1 MAPPEPRVRA
11 VSLRTLRGVRAL
23 LFVLVLALACAGAA
37 SASHLDPQKRI
48 VAADQKRADAMLLR
62 KADLLSGYEPEQTS
76 GLEPH
81 LTCRPLDGSDL
92 VLTGS
97 GRSPYWAREYQIV
110 GSSSAVYRTAAEA
123 RTAWRRGASAPGL
136 NCLRDAFRNEFARQG
151 ETVRVSI
158 RRIAVPRFA
167 VASQGFRIAI
177 SGPTGRPPL
186 AHIDVVRLLHRRALA
201 ELVFV
206 GVVAPPARG
215 TETALAQV
223 VARRM
228 KAAMRGSA

>member
-1 MAPPEPRVRA
+1 
-11 VSLRTLRGVRAL
+11 
-23 LFVLVLALACAGAA
+23 
-37 SASHLDPQKRI
+37 
-48 VAADQKRADAMLLR
+48 MLLR
-62 KADLLSGYEPEQTS
+62 RAHLLSGDEPEQTS

-151 ETVRVSI
+151 ETFRVSI

-177 SGPTGRPPL
+177 SARQVDHHWLTSR
-186 AHIDVVRLLHRRALA
+186 RRACST
-201 ELVFV
+201 
-206 GVVAPPARG
+206 GVPSPSSCSSASSRHPPPGRKPP
-215 TETALAQV
+215 LAQV

-228 KAAMRGSA
+228 KAAMRGPA